1 MSIENKI
8 SKGEWWAEG
17 HHVLIEGQI
26 GCIGQSY
33 ASQISSN
40 ETKLKQDAEGEAN
53 AKLFA
58 ASKDM
63 YKALKKVEQDL
74 LNSGCGPNEW
84 MHRRMME
91 IRVVFEKHN
100 L

>member
-8 SKGEWWAEG
+8 SKGEWRAEG
-17 HHVLIEGQI
+17 HHVRTDNRPG
-26 GCIGQSY
+26 GIGQSFV
-33 ASQISSN
+33 AEVGTHENKFKRDS
-40 ETKLKQDAEGEAN
+40 EGEAN

-63 YKALKKVEQDL
+63 YKALMKIKTDFT
-74 LNSGCGPNEW
+74 NASPRPNEW
-84 MHRRMME
+84 MAKRLNE
-91 IRVVFEKHN
+91 IESVFEKHN